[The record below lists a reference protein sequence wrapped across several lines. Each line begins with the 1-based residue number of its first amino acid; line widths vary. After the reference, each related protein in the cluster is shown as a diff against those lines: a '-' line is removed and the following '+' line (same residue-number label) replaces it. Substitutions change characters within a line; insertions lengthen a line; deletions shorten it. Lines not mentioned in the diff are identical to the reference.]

1 MQTITAYLRTDS
13 VAAKPVDAFN
23 QIVKDVPTI
32 TRGLRAMLI
41 LKLLDA
47 EGVPV
52 DGLGGF
58 VSWDFVMATDWIM
71 TTPPQIRVNSGITVN
86 ENEIRIPLT
95 ETNTEEL
102 IAALGNKDSMDIG
115 AELAGFENGES
126 VPGFLI
132 QFDMKVRN
140 RRSDAGSG
148 SPTPVADGNYSAAQ
162 IDAILARYQ
171 SPVAKSSDLSDWSD
185 SEPANEQ
192 VPTFDAETGRYVP
205 KTPRSPTIPDTTS
218 DLNDWSDTEPSNGQV
233 PVFSSQSG
241 KYIPT
246 TLDLSSG
253 GNGGITPD
261 AGSASTGTIKKLKV
275 CAGSAVAV
283 EKDFTVYSMVPSED
297 CELAIQTGE
306 IDLAASRVEFDL
318 EVNPSSDVAFTFP
331 ENMEKRNE
339 FPDRLTADC
348 GYLFHLRSLR
358 FGWLGEFIHLQQPF
372 PPITIT
378 QAGSSVVMLVVNGEP
393 MTVDFGDG
401 TRSEYQAIEGADGD
415 IEDLGDSTQIQ
426 HPYSDAEER
435 TVRIVKGAES
445 VYALVFM
452 ASGLSAYDV
461 SQHRNLSVLG
471 IMGEDSTIT
480 RIDLSPLPRLRGFLF
495 QGLQVETLDF
505 SANPLL
511 QAFMADNAL
520 ISELDFSHN
529 PLMANVEISSCHF
542 TSESLAALLS
552 QLAAGTVEN
561 GTFNFSQTPHLS
573 LTAEAQAA
581 MQTLTLRN
589 WDVTTDAVAAM

>member
-185 SEPANEQ
+185 A
-192 VPTFDAETGRYVP
+192 
-205 KTPRSPTIPDTTS
+205 
-218 DLNDWSDTEPSNGQV
+218 EPSNGQV

-253 GNGGITPD
+253 GNGGITSD
-261 AGSASTGTIKKLKV
+261 AGSTSTGAIKKLKV
-275 CAGSAVAV
+275 CAGNAVAV

-348 GYLFHLRSLR
+348 GYLFHLRSMR

-401 TRSEYQAIEGADGD
+401 TRSEYPAIEGADGD
-415 IEDLGDSTQIQ
+415 IEDLGYSTQIQ

-480 RIDLSPLPRLRGFLF
+480 RIDLSPLPKLRGFLF

-529 PLMANVEISSCHF
+529 PLMANVEISNCHF
-542 TSESLAALLS
+542 TSESLTALLS